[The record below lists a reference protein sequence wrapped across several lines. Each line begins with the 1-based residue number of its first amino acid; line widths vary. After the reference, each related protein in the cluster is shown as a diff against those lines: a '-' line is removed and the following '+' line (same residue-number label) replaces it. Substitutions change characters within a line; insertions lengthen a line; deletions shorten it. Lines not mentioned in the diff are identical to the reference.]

1 MRLRGQTFIITGASR
16 GIGEALAL
24 EMARVGAHL
33 VIAARNAK
41 ALEFV
46 RDEVRSLGV
55 RCELVAGNVAESA
68 VAEKMVQEALRLGQF
83 TGFIHN
89 AGVLNAG
96 PLAYELIEAQYDEIM
111 DSNVKGGYQ
120 LARFAYPHLI
130 RQPGSLAVFLGSGV
144 AEHNIPGMGI
154 YAIAKAAEEHLAR
167 QLALEVPEITCFT
180 FRPGIVETEMQ
191 RQLRE
196 AQGSASETLRTLFRA
211 YQSQGRVLTPEQSAK
226 ALVRLLEGNP
236 KRFHGKI
243 ATVADSV

>member
-1 MRLRGQTFIITGASR
+1 MKLKGQTFIVTGASR

-24 EMARVGAHL
+24 ELARAGAHL
-33 VIAARNAK
+33 VIGARNQK

-46 RDEVRSLGV
+46 RDEVQGLGV
-55 RCELVAGNVAESA
+55 RCLVVAGSVASAA
-68 VAEKMVQEALRLGQF
+68 VAEAMVKAALEIGNF
-83 TGFIHN
+83 VGFIHN

-130 RQPGSLAVFLGSGV
+130 RQPGSVAVFLGSGV

-154 YAIAKAAEEHLAR
+154 YAIAKAAEEHLVR
-167 QLALEVPEITCFT
+167 QLAVEAPEVTCFT

-196 AQGSASETLRTLFRA
+196 AQGSASETLRPLFRG
-211 YQSQGRVLTPEQSAK
+211 YQSQGRVLTPEQSAR
-226 ALVRLLEGNP
+226 ALVRILEGDP
-236 KRFHGKI
+236 RRFHGKI
-243 ATVADSV
+243 ATVTDGS

>member
-1 MRLRGQTFIITGASR
+1 MKLKGQTFIITGASR

-24 EMARVGAHL
+24 ELAKTGANL
-33 VIAARNAK
+33 VIGARNPK

-46 RDEVRSLGV
+46 RDEVRGLGV
-55 RCELVAGNVAESA
+55 RCESVAGSAADSRVAEA
-68 VAEKMVQEALRLGQF
+68 LVQEALRLGNF
-83 TGFIHN
+83 VGFIHN

-111 DSNVKGGYQ
+111 ESNVKGGYQ

-130 RQPGSLAVFLGSGV
+130 KQPGSVAVFLGSGV

-167 QLALEVPEITCFT
+167 QLAIEAPEVTCFT

-196 AQGSASETLRTLFRA
+196 AQGSASETLRPLFRG
-211 YQSQGRVLTPEQSAK
+211 YQSQGRVLSPEQSAR
-226 ALVRLLEGNP
+226 ALVRLLEGDP
-236 KRFHGKI
+236 RRYHGKI
-243 ATVADSV
+243 ASVHDS

>member
-1 MRLRGQTFIITGASR
+1 MKLKNQTFIITGASR

-24 EMARVGAHL
+24 ELAKAGANL
-33 VIAARNAK
+33 VIGARNAK

-46 RDEVRSLGV
+46 RNEVQSLGV
-55 RCELVAGNVAESA
+55 RCESVAGSAAHSA
-68 VAEKMVQEALRLGQF
+68 VAEALVAAAMQIGHF
-83 TGFIHN
+83 VGFIHN

-120 LARFAYPHLI
+120 LARFAYPPLI
-130 RQPGSLAVFLGSGV
+130 RQPGSVAVFLGSGV

-167 QLALEVPEITCFT
+167 QLALEAPEVTCFT
-180 FRPGIVETEMQ
+180 YRPGIVETEMQ

-196 AQGSASETLRTLFRA
+196 AQGSASETLRPLFRG
-211 YQSQGRVLTPEQSAK
+211 YQSQGRILTPEQSAK
-226 ALVRLLEGNP
+226 ALVRILEGDP
-236 KRFHGKI
+236 RRFHGKI
-243 ATVADSV
+243 ASVHDS

>member
-1 MRLRGQTFIITGASR
+1 MKLKGQTFIITGASR

-24 EMARVGAHL
+24 ELAGAGANL
-33 VIAARNAK
+33 VIGARNPK

-46 RDEVRSLGV
+46 RDEVRGLGV
-55 RCELVAGNVAESA
+55 RCESVAGSAADSA
-68 VAEKMVQEALRLGQF
+68 VAEALVQEALRLGNF
-83 TGFIHN
+83 VGFIHN

-96 PLAYELIEAQYDEIM
+96 PLAYELIEVQYDEVM
-111 DSNVKGGYQ
+111 ESNVKGGYQ

-130 RQPGSLAVFLGSGV
+130 KQPGSVAVFLGSGV

-167 QLALEVPEITCFT
+167 QLATEAPEVTCFT
-180 FRPGIVETEMQ
+180 YRPGIVETEMQ

-196 AQGSASETLRTLFRA
+196 AQGSASETLRPLFRG

-226 ALVRLLEGNP
+226 ALVRLLEGDP
-236 KRFHGKI
+236 RKFHGKI
-243 ATVADSV
+243 ATVADSA